1 MTNNKHGKLIVFSA
15 PSGAGKTSIVRA
27 LLERMPELAFSVS
40 ACSRP
45 RRPGEVHGKDYYFL
59 SREAF
64 IDNIGKNNFLEWEE
78 VYPGS
83 FYGTLKSEVYK
94 IWESGRHVLFDVD
107 VVGGLNI
114 KKQYPERTLAV
125 FVMPPSVGELKKR
138 LQGRGTETP
147 ESLAKRIGKAEQEI
161 TCAGQFD
168 KIIVNDILETAINE
182 SELLVRSYITT

>member
-1 MTNNKHGKLIVFSA
+1 MNGKLIVFSA

-45 RRPGEVHGKDYYFL
+45 RRHGEVHGKDYYFL
-59 SREAF
+59 STESFRN
-64 IDNIGKNNFLEWEE
+64 NISKGNFLEWEE

-94 IWESGRHVLFDVD
+94 IWEAGRHVLFDVD

-114 KKQYPERTLAV
+114 KKQYPEQTLAV
-125 FVMPPSVGELKKR
+125 FVMPPSVEELKKR
-138 LQGRGTETP
+138 LQIRGTETP
-147 ESLAKRIGKAEQEI
+147 ESLKKRIGKAKQEI
-161 TCAGQFD
+161 TCADQFD
-168 KIIVNDILETAINE
+168 KIVVNDILETAINE
-182 SELLVRSYITT
+182 AEILVKAFLSS